1 MIYLSQTIPWFTDDY
16 ESFPIFIFYLKL
28 LSPFLPNLCFISKI
42 KSSCHTCLMCTNFTS
57 KWQAPLEPV
66 QFITPSPSPLT
77 SPCSTL
83 SVNGDNKTI
92 FLCHPVILQSHTD
105 ICNWAGICSHV
116 WHVIPLNH
124 LCCNICD
131 WFVSLPHHTL
141 DIPWKEWWPS
151 LSYRIL
157 RWH

>member
-1 MIYLSQTIPWFTDDY
+1 MVHRRLWVISHFYFLSKTVVSIFTEPMFYFQNKIIMSYLFNVHQLHIKMT
-16 ESFPIFIFYLKL
+16 
-28 LSPFLPNLCFISKI
+28 SPFRT
-42 KSSCHTCLMCTNFTS
+42 SSVHNT
-57 KWQAPLEPV
+57 
-66 QFITPSPSPLT
+66 ITLT

-83 SVNGDNKTI
+83 SVNSDNKTI

>member
-1 MIYLSQTIPWFTDDY
+1 MVHRRLWVISHFYFLSKTVVSIFTEPMFYFQNKIIMSYLFNVHQLHIKMT
-16 ESFPIFIFYLKL
+16 
-28 LSPFLPNLCFISKI
+28 SPFRT
-42 KSSCHTCLMCTNFTS
+42 SSVHNT
-57 KWQAPLEPV
+57 
-66 QFITPSPSPLT
+66 ITLT